1 MQKQTFIKPSV
12 QEDQINILT
21 QKLLETTSQ
30 LSEANNRLTQ
40 IEKERT
46 EMLSNISHDLRAPM
60 TAIRSA
66 IDLLLSEQEDMSAD
80 HYSTISLI
88 DRRLSTME
96 SLIQDMFYLFKVEDS
111 SRPLDF
117 KQVPAGP
124 FLEEFFYD
132 AIIDTRY
139 DDHEMILDIPENM
152 DCKINV
158 DVQKLVRVLDNLLTN
173 AAKYSGSGTTITLH
187 ASCVDSRL
195 VIEVFDNGIGIPAES
210 IPYIF
215 TRTYTVS
222 SARTPGDTSGSGLGL
237 AIVKAIVER
246 HEGTVECISE
256 KGKGCTFRI
265 TLPLA

>member
-21 QKLLETTSQ
+21 QKLLETTAQ
-30 LSEANNRLTQ
+30 LSEANNRLTR

-80 HYSTISLI
+80 HYSTVSLI
-88 DRRLSTME
+88 DRRLFTME

-111 SRPLDF
+111 SRPLEF

-132 AIIDTRY
+132 AIIDARY

-152 DCKINV
+152 DCQINV

-173 AAKYSGSGTTITLH
+173 AAKYSGTGTTITLD
-187 ASCVDSRL
+187 ASCDDSHL
-195 VIEVFDNGIGIPAES
+195 MVEVSDNGIGIPAAS